1 MKKKSNASTDTV
13 AATSDG
19 PRPKRARRDHDG
31 QQVQQHQV
39 GLAEMAAGERADR
52 RRRRHQPQRRD
63 VARDA
68 GAAVATG
75 GRW

>member
-1 MKKKSNASTDTV
+1 MKKKSNASTDSV

-19 PRPKRARRDHDG
+19 PRPKRAAAITTASRYSSTRSG
-31 QQVQQHQV
+31 S
-39 GLAEMAAGERADR
+39 LEMAAGERADR